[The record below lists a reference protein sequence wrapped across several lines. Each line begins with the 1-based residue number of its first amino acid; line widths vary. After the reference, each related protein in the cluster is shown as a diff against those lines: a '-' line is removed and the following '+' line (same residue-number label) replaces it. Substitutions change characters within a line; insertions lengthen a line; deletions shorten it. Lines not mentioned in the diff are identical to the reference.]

1 MIQRELENQVAIVTG
16 AAGGLGSVISARLA
30 NAGATIAAADIDR
43 AGATRAVEGLDA
55 LAVELDVTDSASAEA
70 MVQTVLEHYGRID
83 ILVNNAGIPGP
94 MAAVVE
100 LAPADWRRVI
110 AVNLDGAFHCIR
122 ACLPAMLAA
131 RSGRIVNIS
140 SIAGQDGNPLMAAYS
155 ASKAGI
161 IALTKSVAREVAG
174 AGVLVNCVVPAA
186 IDAGMTDGVGAAE
199 RELFRSRIPM
209 GRLGRPD
216 ELGELVAWIVSPR
229 CSFSSGATFDFSGGR
244 SVH

>member
-1 MIQRELENQVAIVTG
+1 MQRELQDQVAIVTG
-16 AAGGLGSVISARLA
+16 AAGGLGSAISARLA
-30 NAGATIAAADIDR
+30 IAGATIAAADIDC
-43 AGATRAVEGLDA
+43 AGAERAVQGLDA
-55 LAVELDVTDSASAEA
+55 LAVELDVTDPASAESMA
-70 MVQTVLEHYGRID
+70 QTVLERYGRID

-94 MAAVVE
+94 MASVVE

-110 AVNLDGAFHCIR
+110 AVNLDGAFHCTR
-122 ACLPAMLAA
+122 ACLPAMLTA

-161 IALTKSVAREVAG
+161 IALTKSVAKEVVS

-186 IDAGMTDGVGAAE
+186 IDAGMTDSVGAAE
-199 RELFRSRIPM
+199 RELFRSRIPI
-209 GRLGRPD
+209 GRLGRPE
-216 ELGELVAWIVSPR
+216 ELGELVAWIASSR
-229 CSFSSGATFDFSGGR
+229 CSFSSGATFDLSGGR